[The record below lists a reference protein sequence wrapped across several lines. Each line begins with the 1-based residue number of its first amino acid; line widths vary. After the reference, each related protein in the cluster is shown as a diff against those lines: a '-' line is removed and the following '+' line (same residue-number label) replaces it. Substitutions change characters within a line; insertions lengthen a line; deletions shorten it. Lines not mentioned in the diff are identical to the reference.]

1 MGQMG
6 HQCSQ
11 APGRPISHLSLSSRR
26 PWQGTVFVY
35 VIEYPTRAV
44 RPVPR
49 FCRPRRAILL
59 ENLDTKGAQ
68 SSKARPGPQVES
80 QASGPNS
87 TSTGVGVLTSVL
99 NLSLPF
105 DGWMRKTAMLSVFWL
120 AA

>member
-49 FCRPRRAILL
+49 FCRFRRAILL

-68 SSKARPGPQVES
+68 SSKARPGSPSRES
-80 QASGPNS
+80 GQW
-87 TSTGVGVLTSVL
+87 TELDV
-99 NLSLPF
+99 
-105 DGWMRKTAMLSVFWL
+105 DGCRRID
-120 AA
+120 